1 METAA
6 VHSVAQNVLVL
17 DRRDK
22 FSFLMENVVAPELEK
37 GGKVLVFAATKR
49 VAEFLFEKVL
59 TVNRHATLIHGEKT
73 QNERDISLR
82 NFSSGRCPVMIAT
95 DVAQRGLDI
104 PNVTCVVNYDFPNAI
119 EDYVHRIGR
128 TGRAGKEGVSFT
140 FLSRDDERHAAA
152 LVKVLQE
159 ANQEIPNELKDMAEN
174 GGEIEIKRFFPKPWA
189 ERTEEENENNS
200 QYDNNFN
207 QYDNNQN
214 QNQNQYQN
222 QNNRRQYDGD
232 FNSNDGQRQ
241 FRQYGEEGFRKE
253 RPQRFAGNGLL
264 SSSEDGDSEDEEM
277 LKMKLQILRKK
288 AELREMKK
296 NKKYQNR

>member
-1 METAA
+1 
-6 VHSVAQNVLVL
+6 
-17 DRRDK
+17 
-22 FSFLMENVVAPELEK
+22 
-37 GGKVLVFAATKR
+37 
-49 VAEFLFEKVL
+49 
-59 TVNRHATLIHGEKT
+59 
-73 QNERDISLR
+73 
-82 NFSSGRCPVMIAT
+82 
-95 DVAQRGLDI
+95 
-104 PNVTCVVNYDFPNAI
+104 
-119 EDYVHRIGR
+119 VHRIGR

-189 ERTEEENENNS
+189 ERTEEEKENYNNTPIQMELDEKFDVRSEHENDNNS